1 MKTAAQPI
9 DVSIL
14 RSMRSSRSASVFSPR
29 HFDGFGS
36 PDADQAD
43 VKPVGESGQ
52 NSPDSPGTLRFAAST
67 SHHRPDRAGHHGNR
81 SRADGRKPRAVAVHG
96 AYAANALGLSDQVP
110 AKIVIQTDGVPRRVS
125 LGKLTLLFRRVA
137 PRNLFGA
144 GRPAGLVIQ
153 AIRHLR
159 NDPDISRHIARLKK
173 RLDAKT
179 KADLKSLVPKT
190 PVWMRPAF
198 ATDRREMIYG
208 FRSTTHTETAQRTFH
223 RRRATE
229 RH

>member
-1 MKTAAQPI
+1 MKTTSQPI

-14 RSMRSSRSASVFSPR
+14 RSMRSSRSASVFSPG
-29 HFDGFGS
+29 HFDGFGNAAAIRKALS
-36 PDADQAD
+36 RLVKAGTIRRIRRGLYDLPRQHPIVGQTAPDIMATVRALMD
-43 VKPVGESGQ
+43 G
-52 NSPDSPGTLRFAAST
+52 
-67 SHHRPDRAGHHGNR
+67 SHAQWQFT
-81 SRADGRKPRAVAVHG
+81 G

-110 AKIVIQTDGVPRRVS
+110 AKIIIQTDGVPRRVS

-159 NDPDISRHIARLKK
+159 NDPDIPRHIARLKK

-179 KADLKSLVPKT
+179 KSDLKSLMPKT
-190 PVWMRPAF
+190 PVWMHPLLQQIV
-198 ATDRREMIYG
+198 EK
-208 FRSTTHTETAQRTFH
+208 
-223 RRRATE
+223 
-229 RH
+229 